1 MNNNA
6 NRAVRSAAILAGGNS
21 RRMGFDKALLTARD
35 GRRNLDLLAES
46 LAARFADV
54 FIVRRRGLYEQS
66 PLPSGVRVVYDDME
80 EAGPLTGVVSA
91 MAHGAGQYVFVCA
104 CDAQPVQSAYLDLI
118 NGLTAEFR
126 GDAVLP
132 RIGGYIQPFWAQ
144 YGVHLLPDA
153 RAVVKS
159 KRQSPYRFIK
169 DRNIHIIEENAIA
182 SAGIPLSMFT
192 NRNDIR

>member
-1 MNNNA
+1 MPLI
-6 NRAVRSAAILAGGNS
+6 RSAAILAGGES
-21 RRMGFDKALLTARD
+21 RRMGFDKALLAAPD

-46 LAARFADV
+46 LSVRYSDV
-54 FIVRRRGLYEQS
+54 FIVRRRGLYDQTA
-66 PLPSGVRVVYDDME
+66 LPRGIRVVYDDME
-80 EAGPLTGVVSA
+80 ESGPMTGISAA
-91 MAHGAGQYVFVCA
+91 MAYSLSEYVFVCA
-104 CDAQPVQSAYLDLI
+104 CDTQPIQSAYLDLI

-126 GDAVLP
+126 GDAILP